1 MRIERDLAPLS
12 SPFDLVVIGGGITGV
27 CVARE
32 ASGRGLRTLLVEKGD
47 FGQGTSSATS
57 KYIHGGI
64 RYLETYEFGVVRE
77 SLRERRILGLAAP
90 HLVSRT
96 RFVMPAWK
104 WSKPGAM
111 LIGAGVVLYDA
122 LSYDKNRD
130 APKSLRMPHP
140 SWVSKKR
147 LLRESP
153 WLNGTD
159 LHGAWAYP
167 DTLNI
172 HPERLLLAFLQTAV
186 QSGTVALNHTKA
198 VGFVTESLPD
208 GSLPGG
214 SLAVRGLTVEDGLTG
229 ETHTVHAKVV
239 VNCGGPWMD
248 LVLQS
253 LPKKMGVGIQRSKGV
268 HLLTKELGGTN
279 AVFVRAPDGHHAIVS
294 PWQGY
299 SFIGP
304 TDTAIT
310 DLPDDVAANGADV
323 DLILNTVNATST
335 KKLSSADVVATAVGI
350 RPLIVEE
357 GKDSYSTS
365 RRAEL
370 YDHSKAGVANLWSIG
385 GGKWTTAR
393 GLAEDTIDTLLGTAA
408 LKSVRTHTF
417 PSRSIAVFG
426 AFGWATDAQ
435 PFLEAAARTRTELDV
450 NGESRLHLARLYGT
464 EHDRI
469 LDLVA
474 ADASLGARISDRR
487 GCLDIGAQVV
497 FAVTHEA
504 ACTLGDVLHRRL
516 VLGTLGPVPNEELE
530 TIAALMAPLRGWSA
544 DQQRAEVV
552 FEAERRDRLH
562 AAILEA
568 KG

>member
-1 MRIERDLAPLS
+1 MRIERDIAALER
-12 SPFDLVVIGGGITGV
+12 PFDVVVIGGGITGV

-32 ASGRGLRTLLVEKGD
+32 AAGRGLRTLMLEKGD

-90 HLVSRT
+90 HLVSPT

-111 LIGAGVVLYDA
+111 LIGAGVVLYDL
-122 LSYDKNRD
+122 LSYDKNRN
-130 APKSLRMPHP
+130 APKSLHMPHP

-147 LLRESP
+147 LLREVP
-153 WLNGTD
+153 WLNDRD

-186 QSGTVALNHTKA
+186 QAGATALNHVRA
-198 VGFVTESLPD
+198 AGFVTDNAPD
-208 GSLPGG
+208 GSLV
-214 SLAVRGLTVEDGLTG
+214 VRGVEVHDQLTG
-229 ETHTVHAKVV
+229 QTHTVRAKAV

-248 LVLQS
+248 LVLGS
-253 LPKKMGVGIQRSKGV
+253 LPKKLGVGIQRSKGV
-268 HLLTKELGGTN
+268 HILTTELGGTD

-304 TDTAIT
+304 TDTAIS
-310 DLPDDVAANGADV
+310 DHPDDVAANGDDV
-323 DLILNTVNATST
+323 NLILQTVNATST
-335 KKLSSADVVATAVGI
+335 KKLSVDDVQTTTVGI

-370 YDHSKAGVANLWSIG
+370 YDHTKGGVRNLWSIG

-393 GLAEDTIDTLLGTAA
+393 GLAEDTLDTLLSSDA
-408 LKSVRTHTF
+408 LNGVASHSF

-426 AFGWATDAQ
+426 AFGWAADAQ
-435 PFLEAAARTRTELDV
+435 PYLEAAARSRSELDV
-450 NGESRLHLARLYGT
+450 DPASRLHLARLYGT

-469 LDLVA
+469 LDIVA
-474 ADASLGARISDRR
+474 AEPLLGRRIAERR

-504 ACTLGDVLHRRL
+504 ACSLSDVIHRRL
-516 VLGTLGPVPNEELE
+516 VLGTLGPTTDDELVAVAK
-530 TIAALMAPLRGWSA
+530 IMAPLLGWSDTQLHEQIA
-544 DQQRAEVV
+544 AEQQR
-552 FEAERRDRLH
+552 RDSIQH
-562 AAILEA
+562 AIRA
-568 KG
+568 GRG

>member
-1 MRIERDLAPLS
+1 M
-12 SPFDLVVIGGGITGV
+12 VIGGGITGV
-27 CVARE
+27 SVARE
-32 ASGRGLRTLLVEKGD
+32 AAGRGLRVLMVEKGD

-90 HLVSRT
+90 HLVSPT

-111 LIGAGVVLYDA
+111 LIGAGVVLYDV
-122 LSYDKNRD
+122 LSYDKNRN
-130 APKSLRMPHP
+130 APKSLHMPHP
-140 SWVSKKR
+140 SWVTKKR
-147 LLRESP
+147 LLREVP
-153 WLNGTD
+153 WLADQD
-159 LHGAWAYP
+159 LYGAWAYP

-186 QSGTVALNHTKA
+186 QAGAVALNHMKA
-198 VGFVTESLPD
+198 AGFLTDQAAD
-208 GSLPGG
+208 GSIV
-214 SLAVRGLTVEDGLTG
+214 VRGVTVEDSLTG
-229 ETHTVHAKVV
+229 EVHNVSAKAV

-248 LVLQS
+248 LVLRS
-253 LPKKMGVGIQRSKGV
+253 LPKKLGVGIQRSKGV
-268 HLLTKELGGTN
+268 HILTKALGGTD

-294 PWQGY
+294 PWQGF

-310 DLPDDVAANGADV
+310 DHPDDVAANGDDV
-323 DLILNTVNATST
+323 KLILNTVNATSNT
-335 KKLSSADVVATAVGI
+335 KLDVDDVAATAVGI

-370 YDHSKAGVANLWSIG
+370 YDHTKGGVTNLWSIG

-393 GLAEDTIDTLLGTAA
+393 GLAEDTLDTLLDSPA
-408 LKSVRTHTF
+408 LKNIRTHTF

-435 PFLEAAARTRTELDV
+435 PFLEAAANSRSELHIDPQ
-450 NGESRLHLARLYGT
+450 SRLHLARLYGT

-474 ADASLGARISDRR
+474 ADPSLGERISTRT
-487 GCLDIGAQVV
+487 GCLDIRAQIV

-504 ACTLGDVLHRRL
+504 AITLGDVIHRRL
-516 VLGTLGPVPNEELE
+516 VIGTLGPMTDAELNDV
-530 TIAALMAPLRGWSA
+530 ASVMSSVRGWSDDERISQVA
-544 DQQRAEVV
+544 GEIV
-552 FEAERRDRLH
+552 RRDRMH
-562 AAILEA
+562 AAIESA
-568 KG
+568 R

>member
-1 MRIERDLAPLS
+1 VRIEREPAALAGS
-12 SPFDLVVIGGGITGV
+12 FDVVVIGGGITGV

-32 ASGRGLRTLLVEKGD
+32 SAGRGLRTLLVEKGD

-90 HLVSRT
+90 HLVSPT

-104 WSKPGAM
+104 WSKPGAV
-111 LIGAGVVLYDA
+111 LIGAGVGLYDV
-122 LSYDKNRD
+122 LSYDKNKN

-147 LLRESP
+147 LLREVP
-153 WLNGTD
+153 WLNPSD

-167 DTLNI
+167 DLLNV
-172 HPERLLLAFLQTAV
+172 HPERLLLALLQTAV
-186 QSGTVALNHTKA
+186 QAGAVAMNHVRAT
-198 VGFVTESLPD
+198 GFLTDATTD
-208 GSLPGG
+208 GG
-214 SLAVRGLTVEDGLTG
+214 LAVRGVTVEDTLTG
-229 ETHTVHAKVV
+229 EQHTVPAKVV

-248 LVLQS
+248 LVLAS
-253 LPKKMGVGIQRSKGV
+253 FPKRLGVGIQRSKGV
-268 HLLTKELGGTN
+268 HLLTKALGGTD

-310 DLPDDVAANGADV
+310 DHPDDVAANGDDV
-323 DLILNTVNATST
+323 NLILSTVNATST
-335 KKLSSADVVATAVGI
+335 TKLTVDDVAATTVGI
-350 RPLIVEE
+350 RPLIVED

-370 YDHSKAGVANLWSIG
+370 YDHAKAGAANLWSIG

-393 GLAEDTIDTLLGTAA
+393 GLAEDTINTLLGSDA
-408 LKSVRTHTF
+408 LKGAPGRSF

-435 PFLEAAARTRTELDV
+435 PFLEEAARSRSELAVDPQA
-450 NGESRLHLARLYGT
+450 RLHLARLYGT

-474 ADASLGARISDRR
+474 AEPALGRRISDRP
-487 GCLDIGAQVV
+487 GCFDIRAQIV

-504 ACTLGDVLHRRL
+504 ACTLGDVVHRRL
-516 VLGTLGPVPNEELE
+516 VIGTLDPMTDAELE
-530 TIAALMAPLRGWSA
+530 DVASVMTPLRGWSA
-544 DQQRAEVV
+544 DEREAEVGR
-552 FEAERRDRLH
+552 ERDRRDRMRS
-562 AAILEA
+562 AILDA
-568 KG
+568 KR

>member
-1 MRIERDLAPLS
+1 VRIERDTGSLS
-12 SPFDLVVIGGGITGV
+12 GPFDLVVIGGGITGV
-27 CVARE
+27 AVTRE
-32 ASGRGLRTLLVEKGD
+32 AAGRGLRVLMVEKAD
-47 FGQGTSSATS
+47 FGEGTSSATS

-90 HLVSRT
+90 HLVSPT

-111 LIGAGVVLYDA
+111 LIGAGVVLYDV
-122 LSYDKNRD
+122 LSYDKNRN
-130 APKSLRMPHP
+130 APKSLHMPHP
-140 SWVSKKR
+140 SWVTKKR
-147 LLRESP
+147 LLREVP
-153 WLNGTD
+153 WLADQD
-159 LHGAWAYP
+159 LYGAWAYP

-186 QSGTVALNHTKA
+186 QAGAVALNHMKA
-198 VGFVTESLPD
+198 VGFLTDQDAD
-208 GSLPGG
+208 GSLV
-214 SLAVRGLTVEDGLTG
+214 VRGVTVEDGMTG
-229 ETHTVHAKVV
+229 ERHNVSARAV

-253 LPKKMGVGIQRSKGV
+253 LPKKLGVGIQRSKGV
-268 HLLTKELGGTN
+268 HLLTKALGGTD

-310 DLPDDVAANGADV
+310 DHPDDVAANGDDV
-323 DLILNTVNATST
+323 KLILNTVNATSN
-335 KKLSSADVVATAVGI
+335 KKLSVDDVAGTAVGI

-370 YDHSKAGVANLWSIG
+370 YDHTKGGVKNLWSIG

-393 GLAEDTIDTLLGTAA
+393 GLAEDTLDSLLDSSA
-408 LKSVRTHTF
+408 LANIRTHTF

-435 PFLEAAARTRTELDV
+435 PFLEAAANSRSELRIDPQ
-450 NGESRLHLARLYGT
+450 SRLHLARLYGT

-474 ADASLGARISDRR
+474 ADPSLGERISKRS
-487 GCLDIGAQVV
+487 GCLDIRAQII

-504 ACTLGDVLHRRL
+504 AITLGDVIHRRL
-516 VLGTLGPVPNEELE
+516 VIGTLGPMTDAELSDVA
-530 TIAALMAPLRGWSA
+530 TVMSSVRGWSDDERISQVA
-544 DQQRAEVV
+544 RETA
-552 FEAERRDRLH
+552 RRDRMQ
-562 AAILEA
+562 AAIESA
-568 KG
+568 RT

>member
-1 MRIERDLAPLS
+1 MRIERNTAALAGT
-12 SPFDLVVIGGGITGV
+12 FDVVVIGGGITGV

-32 ASGRGLRTLLVEKGD
+32 AAGRGLRTLMVEKGD

-90 HLVSRT
+90 HLVSPT

-122 LSYDKNRD
+122 LSYDKNKN

-140 SWVSKKR
+140 SWVPKKK
-147 LLRESP
+147 LLREVP
-153 WLNGTD
+153 WLNDRD
-159 LHGAWAYP
+159 LYGAWAYP

-186 QSGTVALNHTKA
+186 QAGAVAVNHTKA
-198 VGFVTESLPD
+198 IGFVTDSAAD
-208 GSLPGG
+208 GSLT
-214 SLAVRGLTVEDGLTG
+214 VRGVKVEDTLTG
-229 ETHTVHAKVV
+229 EMHTVQSKVV

-248 LVLQS
+248 LVLQI
-253 LPKKMGVGIQRSKGV
+253 LPKKLGVGIQRSKGV
-268 HLLTKELGGTN
+268 HILTKELGGSD

-294 PWQGY
+294 PWQGH

-304 TDTAIT
+304 TDTAIS
-310 DLPDDVAANGADV
+310 DHPDDVAANGDDV
-323 DLILNTVNATST
+323 NLILSTVNATST
-335 KKLSSADVVATAVGI
+335 KKLSVDDVQTTTVGI

-370 YDHSKAGVANLWSIG
+370 YDHNKGGVANLWSIG

-393 GLAEDTIDTLLGTAA
+393 GLAEDTLDTLVGSNA
-408 LKSVRTHTF
+408 LKDVRTHSF

-426 AFGWATDAQ
+426 AFGWAADAQ
-435 PFLEAAARTRTELDV
+435 PFLEAAARTRPELAV
-450 NGESRLHLARLYGT
+450 NLQSRLHLARLYGT

-474 ADASLGARISDRR
+474 AAPALGERISDRT
-487 GCLDIGAQVV
+487 GCFDIKAQIA

-504 ACTLGDVLHRRL
+504 ACTLGDVIHRRL
-516 VLGTLGPVPNEELE
+516 VIGTLGPMTDAELSE
-530 TIAALMAPLRGWSA
+530 VGSIMAPLRGWSE
-544 DQQRAEVV
+544 DQCRNEVDLEKV
-552 FEAERRDRLH
+552 RRD
-562 AAILEA
+562 AIQSA
-568 KG
+568 IRSATPPAQQ